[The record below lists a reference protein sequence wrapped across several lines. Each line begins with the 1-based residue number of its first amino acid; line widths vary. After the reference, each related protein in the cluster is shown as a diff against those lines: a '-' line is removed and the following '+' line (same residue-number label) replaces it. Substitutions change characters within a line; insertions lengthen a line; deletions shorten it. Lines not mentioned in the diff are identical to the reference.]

1 MSFIRA
7 PTRALTWLAATAQ
20 LLLLIAVDQVSSLG
34 KTCQR
39 LNHIAEHFADLSL
52 DKSNP
57 SEEYLKA
64 ENIFNGQPAD
74 KTTNLKKRNSSYQM
88 LSHLFIDLNVTII
101 SKTCP
106 LYASERIHF
115 WMCHLNSSRGSI
127 RPSVLLSFLCV
138 HSANQLSVRLPIFQ
152 SITPLPKIMRMT
164 HQFAQKGSTRTALNR
179 VQRSLFDVLIRFRVQ
194 LILFVFYSLNDTLHL
209 LSYNKKAVW
218 NKHIVGFV

>member
-1 MSFIRA
+1 
-7 PTRALTWLAATAQ
+7 
-20 LLLLIAVDQVSSLG
+20 
-34 KTCQR
+34 
-39 LNHIAEHFADLSL
+39 
-52 DKSNP
+52 
-57 SEEYLKA
+57 
-64 ENIFNGQPAD
+64 
-74 KTTNLKKRNSSYQM
+74 M

-115 WMCHLNSSRGSI
+115 WMCHLNSSRWSI
-127 RPSVLLSFLCV
+127 RPSVHPSVLLSVLCV

-194 LILFVFYSLNDTLHL
+194 LILFVFNSLNDTLHL
-209 LSYNKKAVW
+209 LSYNKRAV
-218 NKHIVGFV
+218 